1 MPIERFY
8 SLTEIVLCGRIVSLG
23 ADGRVLLI
31 PKMGVLYLILRAVHI
46 VLETFIQV
54 VYIEYG
60 ARSSRVI
67 LRPVLVKFAIHGSY
81 APSFAIRIAVH
92 PFVATLVLIAQTEE
106 KSFIV
111 AGFPLGSGVL
121 YHHHG
126 FRVIAV
132 FAYPRQM
139 IAYVIR
145 VIGHSRIRPK
155 ITEFRQQAVPRLGH
169 TIVDIADNLVFCQF
183 SAIAGQLYSALVVI
197 SCVEKEHPGKHGF
210 AGPFRGVTV

>member
-111 AGFPLGSGVL
+111 AGFPFGSGVL
-121 YHHHG
+121 YHHYG
-126 FRVIAV
+126 FRIIAV

-145 VIGHSRIRPK
+145 VINVAVQRLDADSGVVEAP
-155 ITEFRQQAVPRLGH
+155 RQPFDADLRAHEHDRLLGPLGLDHPRERVGLLAVG
-169 TIVDIADNLVFCQF
+169 
-183 SAIAGQLYSALVVI
+183 
-197 SCVEKEHPGKHGF
+197 
-210 AGPFRGVTV
+210 